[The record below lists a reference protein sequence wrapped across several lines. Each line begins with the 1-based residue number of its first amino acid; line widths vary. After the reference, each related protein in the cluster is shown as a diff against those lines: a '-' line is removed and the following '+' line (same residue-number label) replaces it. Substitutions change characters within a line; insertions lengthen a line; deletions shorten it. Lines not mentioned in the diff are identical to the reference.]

1 MRERYA
7 ALGCPARAEAFIEDM
22 AEAYAWADLVVCR
35 AGALTIAELAAAGL
49 PAILVPY
56 PHATDDHQT
65 GNAAYLADAGA
76 AILLPQPELNDEA
89 LARELQRLGGDREVL
104 LAMANR
110 ARELAVT
117 DAAQQVA
124 RLCLEAAA

>member
-1 MRERYA
+1 MSRNFNQPA
-7 ALGCPARAEAFIEDM
+7 AETLTQSVLIVDDEENRDFLNRIFKALDQQVTAHAVSVLLG
-22 AEAYAWADLVVCR
+22 
-35 AGALTIAELAAAGL
+35 ELKDKYQGL
-49 PAILVPY
+49 EKV
-56 PHATDDHQT
+56 T
-65 GNAAYLADAGA
+65 AYLADAGA
-76 AILLPQPELNDEA
+76 AILLPQPELSDEA
-89 LARELQRLGGDREVL
+89 LARELQRLGGDRGML

>member
-1 MRERYA
+1 MGSLTDLLQEA
-7 ALGCPARAEAFIEDM
+7 DQCARD
-22 AEAYAWADLVVCR
+22 
-35 AGALTIAELAAAGL
+35 G
-49 PAILVPY
+49 
-56 PHATDDHQT
+56 
-65 GNAAYLADAGA
+65 GA
-76 AILLPQPELNDEA
+76 ARLLPQPELNDEA

>member
-1 MRERYA
+1 VRERYTG
-7 ALGCPARAEAFIEDM
+7 LGCTARAEAFIEDM

-76 AILLPQPELNDEA
+76 AILLPQPELNNEV
-89 LARELQRLGGDREVL
+89 LARELQRLGSDREVL